1 MTGARR
7 VHSVGPMTNSLTT
20 YRRRGGAALLA
31 GAALNAA
38 ACIVSVVSTANT
50 HVPSDLARA
59 PMTHD
64 TAIVVYVLA
73 AMAEALLVIGLVWLQ
88 RSGLPQA
95 RAIRIGLGAAVAG
108 TALLAVGNAASIP
121 IEDQL
126 NTSTAAGWVWS
137 GFGVGSLLAA
147 FGMLA
152 AGVSISAHAV
162 EPTWRDHAPLVCGLL
177 SLLLIMFQIANII
190 WLAILIYAAGYA
202 VLGAAMLTATATGT
216 RRQAVAQPA

>member
-1 MTGARR
+1 MIGGRR
-7 VHSVGPMTNSLTT
+7 AHSVAPMINSLTT
-20 YRRRGGAALLA
+20 YRRRGGAAFLA

-38 ACIVSVVSTANT
+38 ACVVSVVSTANT

-73 AMAEALLVIGLVWLQ
+73 AIAEALLVTGLVWLR

-95 RAIRIGLGAAVAG
+95 PAIGIGLGTAVAG
-108 TALLAVGNAASIP
+108 TVLLAVCNAASIP

-126 NTSTAAGWVWS
+126 NTSAAAGWVWS
-137 GFGVGSLLAA
+137 GFAVGSLLAV

-152 AGVSISAHAV
+152 AGLSISAHAV
-162 EPTWRDHAPLVCGLL
+162 EPTWRDRAPLICGLL
-177 SLLLIMFQIANII
+177 SLLLIVFQIANII
-190 WLAILIYAAGYA
+190 LLAILIYAVGYA
-202 VLGAAMLTATATGT
+202 VLGAALLTAPTV

>member
-1 MTGARR
+1 MTDARR
-7 VHSVGPMTNSLTT
+7 VHSVAPMINSLTT

-64 TAIVVYVLA
+64 TAAVVYVLA
-73 AMAEALLVIGLVWLQ
+73 AIAEALLVTGLVWLR
-88 RSGLPQA
+88 RSGLPQT
-95 RAIRIGLGAAVAG
+95 RAIRIGLGTAIVG
-108 TALLAVGNAASIP
+108 TVLLAVCNAASIP

-126 NTSTAAGWVWS
+126 NSSTAAGWVWS
-137 GFGVGSLLAA
+137 GFAVGSLLAV

-152 AGVSISAHAV
+152 AGLSISAHAV
-162 EPTWRDHAPLVCGLL
+162 APTWRDHAPLICGLL
-177 SLLLIMFQIANII
+177 SLLLIVFQIANII
-190 WLAILIYAAGYA
+190 WLAILIYAVGYA
-202 VLGAAMLTATATGT
+202 VLGAAMLTATGT